1 MAREKRRYFFLNK
14 KKIVF
19 VSSKDSVEVREQ
31 ETKVLFLFKGDSISP
46 WQWWHECLLGAIKE
60 HINVRV
66 MRVKEGVVRV
76 HLPHLSLFITF
87 HETLVYCFHPPQV
100 FAGFQ
105 LAFFFFFFSFSIFES
120 STFFAINYHQYIYRS
135 HNEKRSHNSLQVG
148 MARLN

>member
-105 LAFFFFFFSFSIFES
+105 LAFFFFFFFIFKFLNLQPFSLLII
-120 STFFAINYHQYIYRS
+120 TNIYIEATTKKGPTIVY
-135 HNEKRSHNSLQVG
+135 KLAWQG
-148 MARLN
+148 